1 MKRLCPSLGGRGGGG
16 EPDLEGRPGGG
27 AAAAAAAE
35 EEEEEEE
42 ASSTAEAAL
51 LWEDGLGGRGGGT
64 AL

>member
-35 EEEEEEE
+35 EEEEEE